1 MDKELF
7 ITAEEVAKE
16 LRVSKSYAYK
26 VIRQMNQ
33 QLKQSGFIVMCGKV
47 SRQYFYE
54 KVYGGA
60 STEEKREV
68 S

>member
-33 QLKQSGFIVMCGKV
+33 QLKQNGFIVM
-47 SRQYFYE
+47 
-54 KVYGGA
+54 
-60 STEEKREV
+60 
-68 S
+68 

>member
-16 LRVSKSYAYK
+16 LRVSQSYAYK

-33 QLKQSGFIVMCGKV
+33 QLKQNGFIVMRGKV

-54 KVYGGA
+54 KIYGGA
-60 STEEKREV
+60 NTEDKREV

>member
-26 VIRQMNQ
+26 VIREMNQ
-33 QLKQSGFIVMCGKV
+33 QLRKSGFIVMCGKV

-54 KVYGGA
+54 KIYG
-60 STEEKREV
+60 STNTENKREV